1 MAGKIESTPN
11 GIAQTFDSFI
21 VAFKRRR
28 LESLQPKGRHLAR
41 HQHIQQICCRG
52 WPWVDGHPVKRYRP
66 WSIDRLPMRSP
77 TKSLIFALAMKAGD
91 RESPLSNRESVNR
104 QNCSSQ
110 KEIEDTVLAFGKTT
124 IGK

>member
-52 WPWVDGHPVKRYRP
+52 WPGLGGHPVKRYRP
-66 WSIDRLPMRSP
+66 WSIDRLPMRRS
-77 TKSLIFALAMKAGD
+77 TKSSIFPIAMKAGG
-91 RESPLSNRESVNR
+91 RHGPLTNRESVNR
-104 QNCSSQ
+104 QNCNSQ
-110 KEIEDTVLAFGKTT
+110 KVIDDTVLAIGKTT